1 MRNRILKR
9 PMFRLGGSAENEGIM
24 DGMRKRYESGSGVQ
38 IPGMKEG
45 STEITMDYRDKPEQE
60 STNKKPSFRDILVK
74 SPNLSPFLTE
84 FGLNLL
90 SQPPTG
96 NIFQTASL
104 AAKGPFQRL
113 QAKRAKADERDF
125 EKELLER
132 KLEVQKEIAGGDKQ
146 DREYQAAY
154 KLGLDEYKN
163 PSVAANYASFY
174 TEGGEKAAIAKL
186 GTQFGGVIDQDL
198 RIQGTDQ
205 KLGKNLEKQNG
216 LNKTFYDIYTGNY
229 KKLIKRQDGKYA
241 FIDTT
246 LASVGPNV
254 DIEGETL
261 PPPTETDKRNEYR
274 DKINPEL
281 KKIREKKTKEI
292 QEKFGVEDDVDI

>member
-1 MRNRILKR
+1 
-9 PMFRLGGSAENEGIM
+9 MFRLGGSAENEGIM
-24 DGMRKRYESGSGVQ
+24 DGMRKRFEQG
-38 IPGMKEG
+38 
-45 STEITMDYRDKPEQE
+45 TKPEDIDSTYQE
-60 STNKKPSFRDILVK
+60 GDFNVNPTNQTTQRTGERPSFRDILMAPG
-74 SPNLSPFLTE
+74 SNLSPFLTE

-96 NIFQTASL
+96 NIFQTAAT
-104 AAKGPFQRL
+104 AAKTPFQRL
-113 QAKRAKADERDF
+113 QARRARGEERDF

-132 KLEVQKEIAGGDKQ
+132 KLESQEKIAGGVKT

-174 TEGGEKAAIAKL
+174 TEGGEQAAKAKL
-186 GTQFGGVIDQDL
+186 GTQFGGIIDQDL

-216 LNKTFYDIYTGNY
+216 LHKTFYDIYTGNY

-246 LASVGPNV
+246 LANVEPNV

-261 PPPTETDKRNEYR
+261 PKPTETDKRNEYR

>member
-1 MRNRILKR
+1 
-9 PMFRLGGSAENEGIM
+9 MFRLGGSAENEGIM
-24 DGMRKRYESGSGVQ
+24 DGMRKRYENGAGVQ
-38 IPGMKEG
+38 IEGMKPG

-60 STNKKPSFRDILVK
+60 LTTERPSFRDILVK

-96 NIFQTASL
+96 NIFQTAAT
-104 AAKGPFQRL
+104 AAKEPFQRL
-113 QAKRAKADERDF
+113 QARRARGEERDF

-132 KLEVQKEIAGGDKQ
+132 KLEVQKEIAGGDKM

-174 TEGGEKAAIAKL
+174 TEGGEQAAKAKL

-246 LASVGPNV
+246 LAGVEPDV

-261 PPPTETDKRNEYR
+261 PKPTETDKRKEYQENVN
-274 DKINPEL
+274 KFFKEKKKKEL
-281 KKIREKKTKEI
+281 DEFREKFDI
-292 QEKFGVEDDVDI
+292 SSEDDVDI

>member
-1 MRNRILKR
+1 
-9 PMFRLGGSAENEGIM
+9 MFRLGGSAENEGIM
-24 DGMRKRYESGSGVQ
+24 DGMRKRYEQG
-38 IPGMKEG
+38 
-45 STEITMDYRDKPEQE
+45 TKPEDIDATYTAAGADFQP
-60 STNKKPSFRDILVK
+60 TNETTQTTTEKPSFRDILVK

-96 NIFQTASL
+96 NIFQTAAT
-104 AAKGPFQRL
+104 AAKEPFQRL
-113 QAKRAKADERDF
+113 QARRARGEERDF

-132 KLEVQKEIAGGDKQ
+132 KLESQEKIAGGVKT

-174 TEGGEKAAIAKL
+174 TEGGEEAAKAKL
-186 GTQFGGVIDQDL
+186 GTQFGGIIDQDL

-246 LASVGPNV
+246 LAGVEPDV

-261 PPPTETDKRNEYR
+261 PKPTETDKRKEYIESIKPGLEDVR
-274 DKINPEL
+274 
-281 KKIREKKTKEI
+281 KKKREEFL
-292 QEKFGVEDDVDI
+292 EKRGLIEEGQDVDI